1 VTARAEAKVT
11 GGQAD
16 REAESAAGSVTFPRD
31 EIWIDMMQFDTRAAD
46 RLWEGSAPLPGV
58 PA

>member
-1 VTARAEAKVT
+1 VTARAAAKVT

-16 REAESAAGSVTFPRD
+16 RGAESAPGSVTFPRD
-31 EIWIDMMQFDTRAAD
+31 EIWIDMMQFDRRAAD
-46 RLWEGSAPLPGV
+46 RLWEDSAPLPGV